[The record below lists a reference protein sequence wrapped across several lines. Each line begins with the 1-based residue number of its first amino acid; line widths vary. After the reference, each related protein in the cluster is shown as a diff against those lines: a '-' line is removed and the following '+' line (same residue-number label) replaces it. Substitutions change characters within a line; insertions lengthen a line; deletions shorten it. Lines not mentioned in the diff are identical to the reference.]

1 MRLLRLHPRWGWA
14 GRRLKSRTN
23 MYCRLGVSGQDLT
36 SIPLPFLM
44 QFEYH
49 TPPRQQ
55 AQRISSPPCILQS
68 SSEKAKEAKEALSSI
83 QPNLFGDEFESNQ
96 GPQPSPSP
104 LLSFPELA
112 YDCSFI
118 LDSETYSAIPSRISI
133 QYPSQPTYLCKL
145 DVQFP
150 QYPKRQE
157 KSSLTSSPKPMIWK
171 FFL

>member
-1 MRLLRLHPRWGWA
+1 
-14 GRRLKSRTN
+14 
-23 MYCRLGVSGQDLT
+23 MYRRLGVSGQDLT

-55 AQRISSPPCILQS
+55 AQRISSPPCLLQS
-68 SSEKAKEAKEALSSI
+68 SSEKAKEALSSI
-83 QPNLFGDEFESNQ
+83 QPNLFRDEFESNQ

-133 QYPSQPTYLCKL
+133 QYPSQPTYLSKL
-145 DVQFP
+145 DVQFS

-157 KSSLTSSPKPMIWK
+157 KSSLTLSPKRKIRK